1 MSNGIQ
7 FDPAAIRA
15 LAQILKDTD
24 LTEIELVEKDSRIRV
39 ARKLPAA
46 AAPVQMAPMQVGW
59 PGPMQPAP
67 AAPQAAPAPIVVAQT
82 AAQLA
87 AEESLD
93 LARHPGLVASPMVGV
108 AYLAPE
114 PGQPPFVTLGS
125 KVAQGQTLLLIEA
138 MKTFNQIKAPKAG
151 TVTRILIEPG
161 TPVEYGEP
169 LMIVE

>member
-7 FDPAAIRA
+7 FDPEAIRA

-39 ARKLPAA
+39 ARIPPAPV
-46 AAPVQMAPMQVGW
+46 AAPVQMAW
-59 PGPMQPAP
+59 PPGMPAAAP
-67 AAPQAAPAPIVVAQT
+67 AAPVAVAAAPAAV
-82 AAQLA
+82 
-87 AEESLD
+87 AEESVD
-93 LARHPGLVASPMVGV
+93 LSKHPGLVASPMVGV
-108 AYLAPE
+108 AYLSPE

-125 KVAQGQTLLLIEA
+125 KVAQGQTLLLVEA
-138 MKTFNQIKAPKAG
+138 MKTFNQIKAPRAG
-151 TVTRILIEPG
+151 TVTRILIETG